1 MQQKFDVHMSLNIC
15 THDHIKMPS
24 IDAIRLTTKG
34 QITKA
39 VLQIQKTE
47 YTLEDAQAFFN
58 KKAKPE
64 ILGHYNYKELI
75 VYIIGYSNGKT
86 GTDNK
91 TPLPKPYDKLIF
103 FGDAL
108 MVASGSQELHENT
121 VHHVTNMFPHTHFE
135 EFTNAV
141 TGIEAGRGPADEDE
155 DEDEALAEFDE
166 GDEEDEEET
175 EEVDDALEDE
185 EVEAEVEP
193 EIEPEEKPKRKKK
206 IVPLAILSGF
216 QKQSLLIVSEGG
228 LDLQPDTHAK
238 ERDICV
244 SRFKFLEEHGF
255 STKDISNLEQEI
267 YHATLTE
274 AAIKHIYANWKNPL
288 FTEIHGYRQYKLF
301 SNLHPQS
308 PVGNKRLLTRLKE
321 RELTMA
327 DLARLDDMELYP
339 ENWKRLQDLQTIRE
353 QKLLEGKM
361 AAATDMFKCNRCGKR
376 ETTYYEM
383 QTRSA
388 DEPMTIFITCLN
400 CGKKWKQ

>member
-1 MQQKFDVHMSLNIC
+1 MSLNMN
-15 THDHIKMPS
+15 THDDIKMPS
-24 IDAIRLTTKG
+24 IDAIRLSTKG
-34 QITKA
+34 QISKA
-39 VLQIQKTE
+39 ILQIEKTE
-47 YTLEDAQAFFN
+47 YTLEDAQAFFS
-58 KKAKPE
+58 KKTKPE
-64 ILGHYNYKELI
+64 ILGHYNYKDLI
-75 VYIIGYSNGKT
+75 IYIIGYSKGKS

-91 TPLPKPYDKLIF
+91 TPLPKPYDKLVF

-108 MVASGSQELHENT
+108 MVAGSSQEIDT
-121 VHHVTNMFPHTHFE
+121 VHDVTNMFSHTHFE
-135 EFTNAV
+135 EFTNSV
-141 TGIEAGRGPADEDE
+141 TGIEAGRGSADEDE
-155 DEDEALAEFDE
+155 DEDEALAEFE
-166 GDEEDEEET
+166 EEDEEEDVD
-175 EEVDDALEDE
+175 EIDDALEDE
-185 EVEAEVEP
+185 EIQAEVEV
-193 EIEPEEKPKRKKK
+193 ELEPEEKPKRKKK
-206 IVPLAILSGF
+206 IVPVAILSGF

-228 LDLQPDTHAK
+228 HDLQPDTCAK
-238 ERDICV
+238 EREVCV
-244 SRFKFLEEHGF
+244 TRFKFLEEHGF
-255 STKDISNLEQEI
+255 SSQDVCNLEQEI

-274 AAIKHIYANWKNPL
+274 AAFKHIYANWKNPL
-288 FTEIHGYRQYKLF
+288 FSEIHGYRQYKLF

-308 PVGNKRLLTRLKE
+308 PVGNKRLLVRLKE

-361 AAATDMFKCNRCGKR
+361 AAATDMFKCNRCNKR